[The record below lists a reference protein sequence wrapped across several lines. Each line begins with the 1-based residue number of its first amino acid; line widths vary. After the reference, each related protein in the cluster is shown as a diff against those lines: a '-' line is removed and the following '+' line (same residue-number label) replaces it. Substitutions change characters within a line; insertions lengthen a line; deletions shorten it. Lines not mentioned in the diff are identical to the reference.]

1 MMIPLANPL
10 IFSWMGIKALNR
22 MLMIIKLIM
31 NALIEVML
39 VNKIFSMRDILRMF
53 RCDIPIQKEHVV
65 AFFSNIDV
73 ELS

>member
-53 RCDIPIQKEHVV
+53 HCDIPIQK
-65 AFFSNIDV
+65 SM
-73 ELS
+73 L